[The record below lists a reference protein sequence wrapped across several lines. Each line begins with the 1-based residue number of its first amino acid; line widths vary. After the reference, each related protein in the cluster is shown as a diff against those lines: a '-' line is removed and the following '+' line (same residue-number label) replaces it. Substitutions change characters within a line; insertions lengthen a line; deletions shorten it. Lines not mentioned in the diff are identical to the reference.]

1 MAIVMKKGAAPTQT
15 SAPIQAQTAQED
27 GEKGHV
33 RRSHL
38 VRSTSPITSLVH
50 LVKGAKFRSA
60 FKWKFDHGGQPP
72 QTTYDYRAIKL
83 FLDGGYVTQVKKG
96 ETVFLRLINTFHVMD
111 KTALFTPS
119 SALCNLGVCTGTV
132 VIPAGDSG
140 PLGMWFTA
148 GVDVDLSTYI
158 TETPLA
164 YLSLLS

>member
-1 MAIVMKKGAAPTQT
+1 MAAVTKKGAAP
-15 SAPIQAQTAQED
+15 APTVKVQQE
-27 GEKGHV
+27 EKGHV

-38 VRSTSPITSLVH
+38 VRSTSPIASLVH

-60 FKWKFDHGGQPP
+60 FTWKFDHGGQPP

-83 FLDGGYVTQVKKG
+83 FLDGGYVTQVTKG

-111 KTALFTPS
+111 KAALLSPS
-119 SALCNLGVCTGTV
+119 STLCNLGVCTGTV

-140 PLGMWFTA
+140 PVGIWFTA

-164 YLSLLS
+164 YLSLLA

>member
-1 MAIVMKKGAAPTQT
+1 MAASVTKRGTTPTPTVKAP
-15 SAPIQAQTAQED
+15 QEED
-27 GEKGHV
+27 KGHV

-38 VRSTSPITSLVH
+38 VRSTSPLTSLVH

-60 FKWKFDHGGQPP
+60 FTWKFDHGGQPP

-96 ETVFLRLINTFHVMD
+96 DTIFLRLINTFHVMD
-111 KTALFTPS
+111 KAALFTPS
-119 SALCNLGVCTGTV
+119 SVLCNLGVCTGTV

-140 PLGMWFTA
+140 PLGIWFTA